1 MKIVLLF
8 LSLLLLNN
16 IVISQKIGINTKNPQ
31 KTLDINGDLLI
42 RDKLYVKNGLN
53 SSLGEAVLVSGL
65 AQVFTKKITKKSVVF
80 FSYKKPNFGTLEPF
94 VLIVREE
101 DIVDGVSFIIRS
113 ELAYPEPFNLVN
125 ENDNSILKW
134 WIVEP
139 EN

>member
-1 MKIVLLF
+1 MKITLLF
-8 LSLLLLNN
+8 LSLLLFNS
-16 IVISQKIGINTKNPQ
+16 IVISQKIGINTTNPQ
-31 KTLDINGDLLI
+31 ETLDINGDLLI
-42 RDKLYVKNGLN
+42 RDKLYIKNGLN
-53 SSLGEAVLVSGL
+53 SSIGEAMLVSGL
-65 AQVFTKKITKKSVVF
+65 AKVFTKKITKKSVVF

-94 VLIVREE
+94 ILIVREE

>member
-53 SSLGEAVLVSGL
+53 SSLGEAMLVSGL
-65 AQVFTKKITKKSVVF
+65 AKVFTKKITKKSVVF

-94 VLIVREE
+94 ILIVREE

>member
-101 DIVDGVSFIIRS
+101 DILDGVSFIIRS

>member
-80 FSYKKPNFGTLEPF
+80 FLHNLYQIFPLPF
-94 VLIVREE
+94 RLFLHHVLMLHLI
-101 DIVDGVSFIIRS
+101 
-113 ELAYPEPFNLVN
+113 
-125 ENDNSILKW
+125 
-134 WIVEP
+134 
-139 EN
+139 